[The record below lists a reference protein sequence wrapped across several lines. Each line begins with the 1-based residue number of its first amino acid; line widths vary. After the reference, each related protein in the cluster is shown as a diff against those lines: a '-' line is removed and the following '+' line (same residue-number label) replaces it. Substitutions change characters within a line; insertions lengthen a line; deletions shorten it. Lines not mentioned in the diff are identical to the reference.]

1 MKKLISFVTMGVVL
15 GSAAVFAD
23 PDSSRVPLERAEEA
37 LKANIVKNPDA
48 RGLPNAFDRVLEN
61 ARRHE
66 TKGKNQPPGKQQ
78 PGPSSATGGNAE
90 RTEVVDRVENTER
103 PDRVERIDRPE
114 LPAHPVHP
122 DHPTH
127 PGRP

>member
-1 MKKLISFVTMGVVL
+1 MKKLIGVVTIGVVL

-48 RGLPNAFDRVLEN
+48 RGLPNAFNRVLEN

-66 TKGKNQPPGKQQ
+66 TKGKNQPPGQQQ
-78 PGPSSATGGNAE
+78 PGPSSATGGNVE
-90 RTEVVDRVENTER
+90 RTEVVDRL
-103 PDRVERIDRPE
+103 DRLDRLDIDRPVP
-114 LPAHPVHP
+114 PARPVHP
-122 DHPTH
+122 EHPTH
-127 PGRP
+127 PGRPQR